1 MTRTPQRSL
10 LLLTALALVWGAGLA
25 ASVWMDAEPALLLAA
40 WTAGAALLVLLAFY
54 LGLLLRLE
62 LLQVQQHLRES
73 ALDGAA
79 PAQGTAPV
87 SAFWAP
93 LIDAALANRPAL
105 EQTRRDQ
112 ARLDALQLAL
122 EAERAQSATWQ
133 RQAAHA
139 EAELATL
146 HRQWQ
151 DATRALEPIQ
161 RALADPMICAEPETQ
176 ADEADQAAA
185 AWNASLQ
192 TLGSVV
198 DSALSAMTAQNAAIA
213 EREAAIRADRAASAA
228 RSAHDTAQRRKQTER
243 LAQTAEA
250 LRLLGLNLRL
260 QLSHL
265 GTLPTASSLSLE
277 QTEADLDTLLTAL
290 APAELVAIGPLEAIP
305 EVTPQRADE
314 GPGRE
319 VSLAPVQA
327 LAQAIAEM
335 QRDRARLALWLD
347 QSKPSQDALRRQ
359 AADREVLK
367 RAVARLHQL
376 LMQRGQKNP

>member
-25 ASVWMDAEPALLLAA
+25 ASVWMGAEPALLLAA
-40 WTAGAALLVLLAFY
+40 WAAGAALLVLLAFY

-62 LLQVQQHLRES
+62 LLQVQQHLRDR

-79 PAQGTAPV
+79 PAPGAAPV
-87 SAFWAP
+87 SPFWAP
-93 LIDAALANRPAL
+93 LIDAASANRPTL

-122 EAERAQSATWQ
+122 EAERSQSATWQ
-133 RQAAHA
+133 RRAAQA
-139 EAELATL
+139 EAELASL

-151 DATRALEPIQ
+151 DAEQALEPIQ
-161 RALADPMICAEPETQ
+161 HALANPMIWAEPETQ

-185 AWNASLQ
+185 ALSTSLQ

-198 DSALSAMTAQNAAIA
+198 DAALSAMTAQNAAIA
-213 EREAAIRADRAASAA
+213 EREAAIQADREASAA
-228 RSAHDTAQRRKQTER
+228 RSAQDTAQRRKEAER

-265 GTLPTASSLSLE
+265 GPLPTASDLSLE

-290 APAELVAIGPLEAIP
+290 VPAELVAIGPREAVLEVA
-305 EVTPQRADE
+305 PQRVDDE
-314 GPGRE
+314 PSRE

-327 LAQAIAEM
+327 LAQAIAEV
-335 QRDRARLALWLD
+335 QRDHVRLAPWRD
-347 QSKPSQDALRRQ
+347 RSKPSQDALRRQ
-359 AADREVLK
+359 AADREALK
-367 RAVARLHQL
+367 QASIRLHQL